1 MHINTHVVRA
11 LMSLRGIDEPTLA
24 NIANVTSA
32 MLSKW
37 LHEGTDGDELIAF
50 DTQLEI
56 LRVLGINGES
66 PRGDIVHYWHVH
78 QDFFSSKKTF
88 WAIDVM
94 TEAFGTAEVVYFAK
108 DTDPL
113 ASMTAQ
119 SHFGLQF
126 QAFKAVLE
134 VTTHPLRNIGFD
146 PENFENL
153 KWAEGSSL
161 VLVNREQFEKL
172 APGMLTP
179 VLYDRQL
186 VLGREQ
192 LAWERLNSLS
202 RETKIGPEQLEMLL
216 QNVQQGLLTP
226 QLSANKAN
234 TATTVIQESEPEVK
248 VTRTAAAAAAR
259 ASASTVSPTPV
270 PDAQLAD
277 TPAPV
282 ASVAPARDD
291 VPVAPVKVAPV
302 AAPSVAPAVTPT
314 PAASP
319 VMSVIDQAAA
329 TMGSGFVPRARR
341 RDARNRSLRAVPNTG
356 TGSR

>member
-11 LMSLRGIDEPTLA
+11 LMALRRIDEPTLA
-24 NIANVTSA
+24 NIANVTTA

-37 LHEGTDGDELIAF
+37 LHDGTDGDELIAF

-66 PRGDIVHYWHVH
+66 PRRDIVHYWHIH
-78 QDFFSSKKTF
+78 QEFFSSKKTF

-94 TEAFGTAEVVYFAK
+94 TEAFGKAEVVYFAK

-113 ASMTAQ
+113 ASMTAR

-126 QAFKAVLE
+126 QSFKAVLE

-146 PENFENL
+146 PDSFEQLN
-153 KWAEGSSL
+153 WAEGSSL

-172 APGMLTP
+172 APGLMTP

-202 RETKIGPEQLEMLL
+202 RETKIGPEQLELL
-216 QNVQQGLLTP
+216 LHNVQQGLLTP
-226 QLSANKAN
+226 QLTANNA
-234 TATTVIQESEPEVK
+234 TAATMVVQEPEQGVK
-248 VTRTAAAAAAR
+248 VERSTSAAAR
-259 ASASTVSPTPV
+259 ASASTVSTTPV
-270 PDAQLAD
+270 PD
-277 TPAPV
+277 TPAPA

-291 VPVAPVKVAPV
+291 VPVAPVKVVPTAV
-302 AAPSVAPAVTPT
+302 PSVT
-314 PAASP
+314 PAAAP
-319 VMSVIDQAAA
+319 AEPPILSVIEQAAA
-329 TMGSGFVPRARR
+329 TMGNGFVPRARR
-341 RDARNRSLRAVPNTG
+341 RDVRNRPLRAVSNTG
-356 TGSR
+356 AGSR